1 VGVETASFHRADD
14 LVPEDERELR
24 PGELTVGDVEIG
36 AAHAAGE
43 DLEPD
48 LARPGL
54 RSGNGGRAQR
64 AARGVEDHR
73 SHPFKLPSSSLQSS
87 RATLQEGIDASA
99 TTGGSMKVADIM
111 QTTLETI
118 GTDDS
123 VAEAVTTIAE
133 QHVSG
138 LPVVNDRGRLV
149 GVISSTDVLQLLSEV
164 TDPERRGD
172 ILEATL
178 VREIM
183 TAKPVTVEPDAD
195 VHEAARQMLYGEI
208 HRLFVEYDGALVG
221 VLSQTDIV
229 GAVAGAKL

>member
-1 VGVETASFHRADD
+1 
-14 LVPEDERELR
+14 
-24 PGELTVGDVEIG
+24 
-36 AAHAAGE
+36 
-43 DLEPD
+43 
-48 LARPGL
+48 
-54 RSGNGGRAQR
+54 
-64 AARGVEDHR
+64 
-73 SHPFKLPSSSLQSS
+73 
-87 RATLQEGIDASA
+87 
-99 TTGGSMKVADIM
+99 MKVADIM

-123 VAEAVTTIAE
+123 VADAVTTIAE

-138 LPVVNDRGRLV
+138 LPVVDHRGHLV

-164 TDPERRGD
+164 SDPERRGD
-172 ILEATL
+172 ILETTL

-195 VHEAARQMLYGEI
+195 VHDAARQMLYGEI

-221 VLSQTDIV
+221 VLSQSDIV

>member
-1 VGVETASFHRADD
+1 
-14 LVPEDERELR
+14 
-24 PGELTVGDVEIG
+24 
-36 AAHAAGE
+36 
-43 DLEPD
+43 
-48 LARPGL
+48 
-54 RSGNGGRAQR
+54 
-64 AARGVEDHR
+64 
-73 SHPFKLPSSSLQSS
+73 
-87 RATLQEGIDASA
+87 
-99 TTGGSMKVADIM
+99 MKVADIM

-123 VAEAVTTIAE
+123 VADAVTTIAE

-149 GVISSTDVLQLLSEV
+149 GVISSTDVLLLLSEAG
-164 TDPERRGD
+164 DAERRAAVLD
-172 ILEATL
+172 ETL

-221 VLSQTDIV
+221 VLSQSDIV
-229 GAVAGAKL
+229 GAVAGARL